1 MWTVKNDPENWR
13 RLLWAETVGVADEEI
28 PLGLA
33 SLLFASDHYPKVDIT
48 AQIGVLD
55 ELARDAARWVA
66 PSGTGSERLGGLAH
80 FLHGER
86 GFGGTQGT
94 YNSPRGCFLNEVL
107 EHRTGLPITLSVIYL
122 EVGWRLGLPLGG
134 VGLPGHF
141 IIRQEGEAEP
151 VYCDPYNGGRLLTED
166 DCRRLVREQFGAG
179 FHLSPQLL
187 APVSRRAILYRML
200 NNLKAMYINSQQPAK
215 ALWATDRMLILQPE
229 SAQDMRDRGLLA
241 YALGKY
247 SRAHTD
253 LVLCMSL
260 RQPPHDT
267 ELVLDQLPRLRR
279 QAGILN

>member
-1 MWTVKNDPENWR
+1 M
-13 RLLWAETVGVADEEI
+13 LWAETVGVADKDI
-28 PLGLA
+28 PLALA
-33 SLLFASDHYPKVDIT
+33 SLLFASDQYPKLDIT
-48 AQIGVLD
+48 AEIHKLD
-55 ELARDAARWVA
+55 ELAGEAAGWVA
-66 PSGTGSERLGGLAH
+66 PEGTAADALGGLAR
-80 FLHGER
+80 FLHGEK
-86 GFGGTQGT
+86 GFGGTQST
-94 YNSPRGCFLNEVL
+94 YASTRECFLNEAL
-107 EHRTGLPITLSVIYL
+107 EHRLGLPITLSVIYL

-141 IIRQEGEAEP
+141 IIRQESESEP

-166 DCRRLVREQFGAG
+166 DCRTLVREQFGAG

-229 SAQDMRDRGLLA
+229 SAQDMRDRGLLS

-260 RQPPHDT
+260 QQPPHDT